1 MLAGSDILTMSG
13 FQRSLLAKEEV
24 ASAVQR
30 LQQPSGFF
38 VTIGSI
44 GGTMGRFDVTER
56 EDTLGEPD
64 ASLDVIWLD
73 QRFPDVPFLRQ
84 DQSFRDSQRFWNS
97 VAEHTEKMSVYNVHL
112 STFAQTGPRFE
123 AKDRTLDQ
131 EVPPIW
137 QVAAEI
143 AKQVP
148 DAEWAK
154 VPKDLAR
161 NVDHYLYGAP
171 KKKEGA

>member
-1 MLAGSDILTMSG
+1 MLAGSDIITMSG
-13 FQRSLLAKEEV
+13 FQRRLPAKEEV
-24 ASAVQR
+24 ASAIQR
-30 LQQPSGFF
+30 LQQRSEHF
-38 VTIGSI
+38 VTIVSI
-44 GGTMGRFDVTER
+44 GGTMGRFDVTES
-56 EDTLGEPD
+56 ENTLDEPD

-73 QRFPDVPFLRQ
+73 QSFPDASFPRQ
-84 DQSFRDSQRFWNS
+84 DQLSRDFQRFWNS
-97 VAEHTEKMSVYNVHL
+97 VAEHTEEMSICNVRL
-112 STFAQTGPRFE
+112 STFAQTSPRF
-123 AKDRTLDQ
+123 ASKDRTLDE

-143 AKQVP
+143 AKQVT
-148 DAEWAK
+148 DAEWAN